1 MIQFQQTIISVN
13 IDRFIS
19 LTNNKKH
26 RSLLSVTWTFN
37 SPKKLV
43 ATYKVLNNI
52 NKMNM
57 ALQI

>member
-37 SPKKLV
+37 SPK
-43 ATYKVLNNI
+43 NW
-52 NKMNM
+52 
-57 ALQI
+57 